1 MGLFSKIQT
10 GIGAVVRNC
19 NGEVMATLS
28 EKIPMPASMVL
39 LEMLAARRAIQFVLE
54 LGIHN
59 FVFKG
64 DSEIVVTALNK
75 SSASPPPIGHLV
87 KDIQSIA
94 SLFVSHSFS
103 HIRKQ
108 GNAIAHA
115 LAKRA
120 KRARFYFPWM
130 EHIPLY
136 IFFHCCF

>member
-1 MGLFSKIQT
+1 MGLFSNIQT

-64 DSEIVVTALNK
+64 DYEIVVTALNK
-75 SSASPPPIGHLV
+75 SSASPPSIGHLV

-103 HIRKQ
+103 HIRRQ

-115 LAKRA
+115 
-120 KRARFYFPWM
+120 
-130 EHIPLY
+130 
-136 IFFHCCF
+136 

>member
-19 NGEVMATLS
+19 TGEVMATLS

-64 DSEIVVTALNK
+64 DYEIVVTALNK
-75 SSASPPPIGHLV
+75 SNASPPSIGHLV

-108 GNAIAHA
+108 VM
-115 LAKRA
+115 L
-120 KRARFYFPWM
+120 
-130 EHIPLY
+130 
-136 IFFHCCF
+136 